1 MGVVFTTANRH
12 GLVEI
17 RAADVAGAVRLCL
30 WRNLGVTWSASDDR
44 RHVARIR
51 VRIVCDQAGV
61 DDVRPCGPTPSFR
74 LLRGLVATFSTQRW
88 LTRGSGCAVPIYI
101 SGLVVRVGCVR
112 PVWRRAQRVE
122 ALVNV
127 DMAADKQ
134 VLQVMLFGLAG
145 RTQQQIEKASLFYRR
160 LPCARRHR
168 SWRSYTQAAYTT
180 LCGRSQPATEPTQ
193 VLISLSFGCMT

>member
-30 WRNLGVTWSASDDR
+30 WRNLGVTWSTSDDR

-74 LLRGLVATFSTQRW
+74 LLRGLVATFLHSTLAYQRRW
-88 LTRGSGCAVPIYI
+88 MRSQNQHRRGCCSGRMR
-101 SGLVVRVGCVR
+101 S
-112 PVWRRAQRVE
+112 
-122 ALVNV
+122 
-127 DMAADKQ
+127 
-134 VLQVMLFGLAG
+134 
-145 RTQQQIEKASLFYRR
+145 
-160 LPCARRHR
+160 ARMET
-168 SWRSYTQAAYTT
+168 SAT
-180 LCGRSQPATEPTQ
+180 GRSAGKREY
-193 VLISLSFGCMT
+193 GRR